1 MRTNLYVWMIL
12 AALLFVSC
20 GGGGGGPTPKPPN
33 GNGNGTTGAVWF
45 YTYPTGEQ
53 WVIAPPG
60 TAKSASGVTMV
71 ADSQLYAFNA
81 RDDGSFYFQFAEG
94 NIRTVNVSYTADDGS
109 PKSVV
114 PAPFSIEQ
122 HLTHDFALTG
132 AAPNDMEFMDGRCYI
147 VNSMDNNL
155 AIYDTADFTKIGGL
169 TFPEWSSPS
178 YIFVG
183 DELGF
188 IACNGNNTIYAFN
201 PSDGTEQWSV
211 PLEAGGLAFLGPGR
225 LWANEDYV
233 FVPLANIAEFGSA
246 GEETLYNTAQVAVIG
261 IDSHLM
267 EFAITLSGEN
277 AVDIAPVGEDLLAIS
292 QAGNVSFDEDYNP
305 FVTTPS
311 FIDVYSLDTMR
322 IEESV
327 SLGVVGA
334 GTLLYDE
341 ERSRLLVG
349 SLVNGR
355 AYAIN
360 TESWVIERGRTNPIR
375 IGTGKTLI
383 SDMLL
388 TDDALLAA
396 SFNEDAI
403 FALDPEDY
411 AVGVWPLPAPLS
423 LEQETLFLAG
433 PQELYYD
440 NAAGAL
446 LILEGVANRI
456 ARFGMP

>member
-1 MRTNLYVWMIL
+1 MWIAVT
-12 AALLFVSC
+12 ALLLVSC
-20 GGGGGGPTPKPPN
+20 GGGGGGGPTPEPPN
-33 GNGNGTTGAVWF
+33 GNGATGAVWF

-53 WVIAPPG
+53 WLVAPPG
-60 TAKSASGVTMV
+60 TARAASGVTMA
-71 ADSQLYAFNA
+71 ADGDVYTFNA
-81 RDDGSFYFQFAEG
+81 RDDGSFYYTFAEG
-94 NIRTVNVSYTADDGS
+94 GVLTVSVNYTDPGGNTKNVTAT
-109 PKSVV
+109 
-114 PAPFSIEQ
+114 PFSIEQ
-122 HLTHDFALTG
+122 HLTHDFVLTG
-132 AAPNDMEFMDGRCYI
+132 MAPNDVEFLGGRCYI
-147 VNSMDNNL
+147 ANSMDNDL
-155 AIYDTADFTKIGGL
+155 SIYDTADFTKIGGL

-178 YIFVG
+178 YIFVSE
-183 DELGF
+183 DVGF
-188 IACNGNNTIYAFN
+188 VACNGNNTIYAFD
-201 PSDGTEQWSV
+201 PAYGSELWSV
-211 PLEAGGLAFLGPGR
+211 QLESGGLAFLGPGR

-233 FVPLANIAEFGSA
+233 FVPLANIYEFGQA
-246 GEETLYNTAQVAVIG
+246 GEETQYNPAQVAVIG

-267 EFAITLSGEN
+267 EFTITLSGEN
-277 AVDIAPVGEDLLAIS
+277 AVEIVQVGEYLLAIS

-311 FIDVYSLDTMR
+311 IVEVYSLDTMR

-341 ERSRLLVG
+341 ERGRLLAG

-360 TESWVIERGRTNPIR
+360 TESWLIERGLTNPIR
-375 IGTGKTLI
+375 IGTGKTFI
-383 SDMLL
+383 SDMAL

-403 FALDPEDY
+403 FALDLADY

-423 LEQETLFLAG
+423 LQQETLFLAG

-440 NAAGAL
+440 GAAGAL

-456 ARFGMP
+456 ARFDFP

>member
-1 MRTNLYVWMIL
+1 MWIAV
-12 AALLFVSC
+12 AALLLASC
-20 GGGGGGPTPKPPN
+20 GGGGGGGPTPEPPN
-33 GNGNGTTGAVWF
+33 GNGNGATGVVWF

-53 WVIAPPG
+53 WVVAPPV
-60 TAKSASGVTMV
+60 TAQPASGVTMA
-71 ADSQLYAFNA
+71 ADGQIYTFNA
-81 RDDGSFYFQFAEG
+81 RDDGSFYYTFAEG
-94 NIRTVNVSYTADDGS
+94 GVLTVSVNYTDASGNTKNVTAT
-109 PKSVV
+109 
-114 PAPFSIEQ
+114 PFSIEQ
-122 HLTHDFALTG
+122 HLTHDFVLTG
-132 AAPNDMEFMDGRCYI
+132 AAPNDMVFANDCCYI
-147 VNSMDNNL
+147 VNSMDNNMS
-155 AIYDTADFTKIGGL
+155 IYDTADFTRIGGM

-178 YIFVG
+178 YIVVGAEFGFV
-183 DELGF
+183 
-188 IACNGNNTIYAFN
+188 ACNGNNTIYAFD
-201 PSDGTEQWSV
+201 PADGTEQWSV
-211 PLEAGGLAFLGPGR
+211 QLESGGLAFLGPGR

-233 FVPLANIAEFGSA
+233 FVPLANIYEFGQA
-246 GEETLYNTAQVAVIG
+246 GDETLYNPAQVAVIG
-261 IDSHLM
+261 IESHLM

-277 AVDIAPVGEDLLAIS
+277 AVEIAPVGEDLLAIS

-305 FVTTPS
+305 FVTTTS

-322 IEESV
+322 IVESV

-355 AYAIN
+355 AYEIS
-360 TESWVIERGRTNPIR
+360 TESWAIERGRTNPIR
-375 IGTGKTLI
+375 IGTGKTFI
-383 SDMLL
+383 SDMVL
-388 TDDALLAA
+388 TEDALLAA

-403 FALDPEDY
+403 FALDLEDY

-440 NAAGAL
+440 GTAGAL

-456 ARFGMP
+456 ARFDLP

>member
-1 MRTNLYVWMIL
+1 MIL
-12 AALLFVSC
+12 AALLFASC
-20 GGGGGGPTPKPPN
+20 GGGGGPTPKPPDGN
-33 GNGNGTTGAVWF
+33 GNGNGTTSAVWF
-45 YTYPTGEQ
+45 YTYPSGEQ

-60 TAKSASGVTMV
+60 TAQAASGVTMV
-71 ADSQLYAFNA
+71 ADTQLYAFNA
-81 RDDGSFYFQFAEG
+81 RDDGSLYFRFAEG
-94 NIRTVNVSYTADDGS
+94 GILMVSVNYTDPDGNS
-109 PKSVV
+109 QSI
-114 PAPFSIEQ
+114 AATPFSVEQ

-132 AAPNDMEFMDGRCYI
+132 AAPNDMEFAGGRCYI

-155 AIYDTADFTKIGGL
+155 AIYDTADFNKIGGL

-188 IACNGNNTIYAFN
+188 IACNGNNTIVAFD
-201 PSDGTEQWSV
+201 PTDGTEQWSV
-211 PLEAGGLAFLGPGR
+211 PLDAGGLAFLGPGR
-225 LWANEDYV
+225 LWANEEHV
-233 FVPLANIAEFGSA
+233 FVPLANIAEFGVP
-246 GEETLYNTAQVAVIG
+246 GEETLYNTAQVAVIN
-261 IDSHLM
+261 IESHAV
-267 EFAITLSGEN
+267 EFMLTLSGQN

-305 FVTTPS
+305 FVTSSS
-311 FIDVYSLDTMR
+311 FIDVYSLEDEGIVET
-322 IEESV
+322 V

-334 GTLLYDE
+334 GTLLFDG
-341 ERSRLLVG
+341 ERNRLLAG

-355 AYAIN
+355 AYVVN
-360 TESWVIERGRTNPIR
+360 TESWVIERGHTDPIR
-375 IGTGKTLI
+375 IGTGKTFI

-411 AVGVWPLPAPLS
+411 TVGVWPLPAPLS
-423 LEQETLFLAG
+423 LEQEELFLAG

-440 NAAGAL
+440 GAAGAL

-456 ARFGMP
+456 ARFDLP